1 MARSISAPTEH
12 LRSVERLLGSA
23 RDFTIFD
30 LETSDRLTGTHG
42 TISASDRA
50 EAAIGAS
57 RGGHAAR
64 YPIGGTPA
72 WARARF
78 GDRDEPKSGFGVPT
92 GKVMQI
98 AARRYR
104 WAGEGA
110 GELVEELNLYVNDP
124 DLLPCCLAPSALAT
138 HRISIERTRA
148 EGVSPRAAWGR
159 FLRMAEG
166 SVLMGQNIIDFDI
179 PFTNSEL
186 ARHSIPASLDPAAA
200 IDVLLVAREAWSLS
214 SNRLRALADRFG
226 VKTDAALDHDAL
238 GDIDTCW
245 QVWLA
250 MQPGLRSYRER
261 FLPAKGVPDQYRG
274 RLGRL
279 GSAWPKIPD
288 QR

>member
-1 MARSISAPTEH
+1 MSRPIGAAVAHLKGVDRLLARSRE
-12 LRSVERLLGSA
+12 
-23 RDFTIFD
+23 FTVFD

-42 TISASDRA
+42 TISAGDRA
-50 EAAIGAS
+50 EAAAGSGRAS
-57 RGGHAAR
+57 HAAR
-64 YPIGGTPA
+64 YAVGATPA
-72 WARARF
+72 WARLRF
-78 GDRDEPKSGFGVPT
+78 GERDEPKSGFAVPT

-104 WAGEGA
+104 WSGEGP
-110 GELVEELNLYVNDP
+110 GELLGELNLYVNDP

-148 EGVSPRAAWGR
+148 EGVSPADAWGR
-159 FLRMAEG
+159 FLALAEG

-179 PFTNSEL
+179 PFSNSEL
-186 ARHSIPASLDPAAA
+186 LRHGIGASLDPAAS
-200 IDVLLVAREAWSLS
+200 IDLLLIAREAWSLS
-214 SNRLRALADRFG
+214 SNRLRALATRFG
-226 VKTDAALDHDAL
+226 VTTDAALDHDAL

-250 MQPGLRSYRER
+250 MQPELAGYRER
-261 FLPAKGVPDQYRG
+261 FLPARGLPDQYRG

-279 GSAWPKIPD
+279 GSAWPKIPE

>member
-1 MARSISAPTEH
+1 MARTTAPAVEH
-12 LRSVERLLGSA
+12 LRAVERLLGAA
-23 RDFTIFD
+23 RDFTVFD

-42 TISASDRA
+42 TISAGERA
-50 EAAIGAS
+50 GAASGSGREA
-57 RGGHAAR
+57 HAAR
-64 YPIGGTPA
+64 YAVGATPA
-72 WARARF
+72 WARLRF
-78 GDRDEPKSGFGVPT
+78 GEREEPKSGFAVPT

-104 WAGEGA
+104 WSGEGP
-110 GELVEELNLYVNDP
+110 GELLEEMNLYVNDP
-124 DLLPCCLAPSALAT
+124 DLLACCLAPSALAT

-148 EGVSPRAAWGR
+148 EGVSPSAAWGR

-179 PFTNSEL
+179 PFANSEL
-186 ARHSIPASLDPAAA
+186 LRHAIPASLDPKVAL
-200 IDVLLVAREAWSLS
+200 DVLLVAREAWSLS
-214 SNRLRALADRFG
+214 SNRLRALAGRFG
-226 VKTDAALDHDAL
+226 VTTDAALDHDAL

-250 MQPGLRSYRER
+250 MQPELRSYRER
-261 FLPAKGVPDQYRG
+261 FLPTRGVADQYRG

-279 GSAWPKIPD
+279 GNAWPKIPE